1 MVHKV
6 SHLKCHCVVVFYLF
20 RSQTHYAIS
29 FFLFMMIICFSFYSN
44 QNFIIILIVNLFTYL
59 FVNLFICTFTYF
71 VFLFYTSFV
80 KFQK

>member
-29 FFLFMMIICFSFYSN
+29 FFFVYDD
-44 QNFIIILIVNLFTYL
+44 NLFFIL
-59 FVNLFICTFTYF
+59 FKSKFYHHFNRESIYLFICEFIYLYIYIF
-71 VFLFYTSFV
+71 CIFILH
-80 KFQK
+80 